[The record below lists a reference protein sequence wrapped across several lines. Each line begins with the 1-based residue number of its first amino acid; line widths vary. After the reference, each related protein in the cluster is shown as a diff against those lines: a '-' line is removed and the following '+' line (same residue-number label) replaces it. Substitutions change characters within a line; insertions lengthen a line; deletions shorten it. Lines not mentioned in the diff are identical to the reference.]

1 HTLCGGCRVGNCGAG
16 EKATGWFC
24 IYKAVNE
31 IGAPARVPQAVDK
44 AATVI
49 LPNGKM
55 TYCVSFTCKNID
67 ELCILSQLLQASLPC
82 LATFLT
88 AFILPINENIISY

>member
-1 HTLCGGCRVGNCGAG
+1 
-16 EKATGWFC
+16 
-24 IYKAVNE
+24 
-31 IGAPARVPQAVDK
+31 QAVDK

-55 TYCVSFTCKNID
+55 TYCVGFTCKNID
-67 ELCILSQLLQASLPC
+67 ELFILSQLLQVSLPC

-88 AFILPINENIISY
+88 AYQSAKGSLTL